1 MLAYK
6 YNLGINPIVNF
17 YVFWENSMKNSE
29 ETNSNAELVVLQAA
43 KGTSVVK
50 FSDDINF
57 AVGTNGNF
65 IKISDY
71 ERSLIADFDGKSTLA
86 DIIAKR
92 LDRGDTAV
100 FNTLLTLIGRL
111 NDKGLLAPECS
122 EKLQQINPGSRNLFE
137 KDLAEKHI
145 GRSGFLSLLG
155 KFFSSF
161 AALIL
166 FFAASLICIFAPS
179 LKGVNLLTSITG
191 GTMANRGGA
200 YLAAI
205 IFIVIFI
212 FVVLSLPA
220 FISACTLLS
229 QGIEPT
235 LKLKFKYG
243 LVYLSTDSAQ
253 IIKKGRKMAT
263 MHYAML
269 LLTPFTVSGTAA
281 LLWNLGISRPLMAVI
296 NVIAFG
302 SGLIMASP
310 LGETPLATLLGFY
323 MLGDGASLTYLRKK
337 FIKDIFSTS
346 KGSDMLII
354 LSSVGLI
361 WIYVMYVYF
370 WRVARATV
378 SYLTSDLYEALL
390 GSETGSIVL
399 ISISLLLI
407 LLPLIAAIIRFII
420 IIFGNL
426 EAVAH
431 TPLAKMKN
439 LAGEISSKTVPA
451 TETIVSFLKEV
462 PLFAS
467 LDDATIK
474 ALCGHIKLRKYAK
487 NSAVV
492 RQGEEGAHFYTIVDG
507 AADVIVETGGKTKT
521 VGKLSTGDS
530 FGETALLE
538 KGKRTASVVTTAPST
553 LFEISRQAF
562 DEFVVSHAES
572 KEKITEVIRLSKILL
587 SSPVFSF
594 MDQRQLST
602 LLKMLKT
609 ENVSAGTLIFSQG
622 DEGNKFYLIREGRVH
637 LTRMENSID
646 TLDITLEEGQFFG
659 EMALVKNIPRTASA
673 EAVTDSVF
681 CTLTKE
687 QFLSMLSGSLFSGR
701 EMGLLINQRASQLGT
716 EVLKSC
722 SRK

>member
-1 MLAYK
+1 
-6 YNLGINPIVNF
+6 
-17 YVFWENSMKNSE
+17 MKDSE

-57 AVGTNGNF
+57 AVGTNDSF

-122 EKLQQINPGSRNLFE
+122 EKLQQINTGSRKLFE
-137 KDLAEKHI
+137 KELAKKKI
-145 GRSGFLSLLG
+145 GRNGFLALLG
-155 KFFSSF
+155 RFFNSI
-161 AALIL
+161 AALLL
-166 FFAASLICIFAPS
+166 FFAASLTCIFAPS
-179 LKGVNLLTSITG
+179 LKGVNLLTSITS
-191 GTMANRGGA
+191 GTLTNRGEA

-205 IFIVIFI
+205 IFIVIFL

-220 FISACTLLS
+220 FISTCVLLS

-235 LKLKFKYG
+235 LRLKFKYC

-253 IIKKGRKMAT
+253 IIKKGRSTAAK
-263 MHYAML
+263 HYAML
-269 LLTPFTVSGTAA
+269 LLTPFAVSGIAA
-281 LLWNLGISRPLMAVI
+281 LFWNLGISRPMMAVI
-296 NVIAFG
+296 NIIAFG

-310 LGETPLATLLGFY
+310 LGETPLATLLGFF
-323 MLGDGASLTYLRKK
+323 MLGDGASLAYLRKK

-378 SYLTSDLYEALL
+378 SYLTSDLYESVLS
-390 GSETGSIVL
+390 SETGSIVL
-399 ISISLLLI
+399 ILLSLLFI

-420 IIFGNL
+420 VIFGNIG
-426 EAVAH
+426 AVAL

-439 LAGEISSKTVPA
+439 LAGEISSKSVPA

-474 ALCGHIKLRKYAK
+474 ALCSHIKLRKYAK
-487 NSAVV
+487 NSAIV

-507 AADVIVETGGKTKT
+507 TADVIVETGGKTKT
-521 VGKLSTGDS
+521 VGRLSTGDS

-538 KGKRTASVVTTAPST
+538 KGKRTASVVATTPST

-572 KEKITEVIRLSKILL
+572 KEKITEVTRLSKILL

-637 LTRMENSID
+637 LTRVENSAD

-673 EAVTDSVF
+673 KAVTDCVF

>member
-1 MLAYK
+1 
-6 YNLGINPIVNF
+6 
-17 YVFWENSMKNSE
+17 MKNSE

-92 LDRGDTAV
+92 LERGDTAV

-122 EKLQQINPGSRNLFE
+122 EKLQQINTGSSRGFFE
-137 KDLAEKHI
+137 KTLAEKQI
-145 GRSGFLSLLG
+145 GKNGFLALLG
-155 KFFSSF
+155 KFFNSV
-161 AALIL
+161 AALII
-166 FFAASLICIFAPS
+166 FFAASLTCIFAPS

-191 GTMANRGGA
+191 GALTNRGQA

-205 IFIVIFI
+205 AFIIIFI
-212 FVVLSLPA
+212 FIVLSLPA
-220 FISACTLLS
+220 FVSACTLLS

-235 LKLKFKYG
+235 LRLKFKYG
-243 LVYLSTDSAQ
+243 LIYLSADSAQ
-253 IIKKGRKMAT
+253 IIKKGRITAT
-263 MHYAML
+263 KHYAML
-269 LLTPFTVSGTAA
+269 LMTPFALSGTAA
-281 LLWNLGISRPLMAVI
+281 LLWNLGISRPMMAVI
-296 NVIAFG
+296 NIIAFG

-310 LGETPLATLLGFY
+310 LGETPLATLLGFF
-323 MLGDGASLTYLRKK
+323 MLGDGASLAYLRKK
-337 FIKDIFSTS
+337 FIKDIFSTG

-361 WIYVMYVYF
+361 WIYIMYVYF

-378 SYLTSDLYEALL
+378 SYLTSDLYDAILN
-390 GSETGSIVL
+390 SETGSVILVSL
-399 ISISLLLI
+399 SLLFI
-407 LLPLIAAIIRFII
+407 LLPLVAAIVRFII
-420 IIFGNL
+420 VIFGNL
-426 EAVAH
+426 GAVAL

-439 LAGEISSKTVPA
+439 LAGEISSKSVPA

-467 LDDATIK
+467 LDDASIK
-474 ALCGHIKLRKYAK
+474 ALCGHIKLRRYAK
-487 NSAVV
+487 HSAVV
-492 RQGEEGAHFYTIVDG
+492 RQGEEGDHFYTIVDG

-521 VGKLSTGDS
+521 VGRLSTGDS

-594 MDQRQLST
+594 MDQRQLSA

-609 ENVSAGTLIFSQG
+609 EKVSAGTLIFSQG
-622 DEGNKFYLIREGRVH
+622 DEGDKFYLIREGKVH
-637 LTRMENSID
+637 LTRMENSVD

-673 EAVTDSVF
+673 TAVTDSLF

-687 QFLSMLSGSLFSGR
+687 EFLSMLSGSLFSGR

>member
-1 MLAYK
+1 
-6 YNLGINPIVNF
+6 
-17 YVFWENSMKNSE
+17 MKDSE

-57 AVGTNGNF
+57 AVGTNDSF

-122 EKLQQINPGSRNLFE
+122 EKLQQINTGSRKLFE
-137 KDLAEKHI
+137 KELAKKKI
-145 GRSGFLSLLG
+145 GRNGFLALLG
-155 KFFSSF
+155 RFFNSI
-161 AALIL
+161 AALLL
-166 FFAASLICIFAPS
+166 FFAASLTCIFAPS
-179 LKGVNLLTSITG
+179 LKGVNLLTSITS
-191 GTMANRGGA
+191 GTLTNRGEA

-205 IFIVIFI
+205 IFIVIFL

-220 FISACTLLS
+220 FISTCVLLS

-235 LKLKFKYG
+235 LRLKFKYC

-253 IIKKGRKMAT
+253 IIKKGRSTAAK
-263 MHYAML
+263 HYAML
-269 LLTPFTVSGTAA
+269 LLTPFAVSGIAA
-281 LLWNLGISRPLMAVI
+281 LFWNLGISRPMMAVI
-296 NVIAFG
+296 NIIAFG

-310 LGETPLATLLGFY
+310 LGETPLATLLGFF
-323 MLGDGASLTYLRKK
+323 MLGDGASLAYLRKK

-378 SYLTSDLYEALL
+378 SYLTSDLYESVLS
-390 GSETGSIVL
+390 SETGSIVL
-399 ISISLLLI
+399 ILLSLLFI

-420 IIFGNL
+420 VIFGNIG
-426 EAVAH
+426 AVAL

-439 LAGEISSKTVPA
+439 LAGEISSKSVPA

-474 ALCGHIKLRKYAK
+474 ALCSHIKLRKYAK
-487 NSAVV
+487 NSAIV

-507 AADVIVETGGKTKT
+507 TADVIVETGGKTKT
-521 VGKLSTGDS
+521 VGRLSTGDS

-538 KGKRTASVVTTAPST
+538 KGKRTASVVATAPST

-637 LTRMENSID
+637 LTRVENSAD

-673 EAVTDSVF
+673 KAVTDCVF

>member
-1 MLAYK
+1 
-6 YNLGINPIVNF
+6 
-17 YVFWENSMKNSE
+17 MKDSE

-57 AVGTNGNF
+57 AVGTNDSF

-122 EKLQQINPGSRNLFE
+122 EKLQQINTGSRKLFE
-137 KDLAEKHI
+137 KELAKKKI
-145 GRSGFLSLLG
+145 GRNGFLALLG
-155 KFFSSF
+155 RFFNSI
-161 AALIL
+161 AALLL
-166 FFAASLICIFAPS
+166 FFAASLTCIFAPS
-179 LKGVNLLTSITG
+179 LKGVNLLTSITS
-191 GTMANRGGA
+191 GTLTNRGEA

-205 IFIVIFI
+205 IFIVIFL

-220 FISACTLLS
+220 FISTCVLLS

-235 LKLKFKYG
+235 LRLKFKYC

-253 IIKKGRKMAT
+253 IIKKGRSTAAK
-263 MHYAML
+263 HYAML
-269 LLTPFTVSGTAA
+269 LLTPFAVSGIAA
-281 LLWNLGISRPLMAVI
+281 LFWNLGISRPMMAVI
-296 NVIAFG
+296 NIIAFG

-310 LGETPLATLLGFY
+310 LGETPLATLLGFF
-323 MLGDGASLTYLRKK
+323 MLGDGASLAYLRKK

-378 SYLTSDLYEALL
+378 SYLTSDLYESVLS
-390 GSETGSIVL
+390 SETGSIVL
-399 ISISLLLI
+399 ILLSLLFI

-420 IIFGNL
+420 VIFGNIG
-426 EAVAH
+426 AVAL

-439 LAGEISSKTVPA
+439 LAGEISSKSVPA

-474 ALCGHIKLRKYAK
+474 ALCSHIKLRKYAK
-487 NSAVV
+487 NSAIV

-507 AADVIVETGGKTKT
+507 TADVIVETGGKTKT
-521 VGKLSTGDS
+521 VGRLSTGDS

-538 KGKRTASVVTTAPST
+538 KGKRTASVVATTPST

-637 LTRMENSID
+637 LTRVENSAD

-673 EAVTDSVF
+673 KAVTDCVF